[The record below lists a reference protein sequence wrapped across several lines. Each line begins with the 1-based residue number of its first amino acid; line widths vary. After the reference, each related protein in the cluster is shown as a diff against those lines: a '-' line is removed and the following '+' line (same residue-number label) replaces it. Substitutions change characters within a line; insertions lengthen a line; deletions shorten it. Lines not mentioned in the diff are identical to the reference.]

1 MAEESDGI
9 EEAFEGQLRVLVTA
23 AGQVGERIAGMR
35 EEALRRAHART
46 EQQARELQ
54 SRFEAERRAAR
65 VELGNVYRSDWWDRA
80 SAEQVAQTYQVARAW
95 AREDPDAVRAEEHMR
110 TEMRKRYGLDPD
122 GLAERAAR
130 AERDARTPGPR
141 FEARDELD
149 GSQPVRELTRDDA
162 LAMIDRL
169 PADAELGPVGRGGL
183 RDVQAWKG
191 TDPDVDLAIASK
203 FPHLM
208 SQAELVALAAAEK
221 ERHRAAAEHAEAQR
235 LMQQADR
242 EDRLADQARSA
253 AEHEPDPDERARAAA
268 EAAERDVFG
277 DRAREDGRAAYDSAE
292 RREATASELRAKGI
306 DGDVVETRMRA
317 DVSQARPATEAVA
330 AKTAGRS
337 PKARKTRGRAA
348 QAQRT
353 GLDR

>member
-23 AGQVGERIAGMR
+23 AGQVGERLARMR
-35 EEALRRAHART
+35 EEALRRAQARS

-65 VELGNVYRSDWWDRA
+65 VELGNVYRSDWWDRV
-80 SAEQVAQTYQVARAW
+80 SAEQVAQTYQVARTW

-110 TEMRKRYGLDPD
+110 TEMRTRYSLDPD
-122 GLAERAAR
+122 GLPAR
-130 AERDARTPGPR
+130 VQAERDARTPGPR
-141 FEARDELD
+141 FEARNELD
-149 GSQPVRELTRDDA
+149 GSQPVRELTKDDA

-169 PADAELGPVGRGGL
+169 PADAGLGPVGRGGL

-191 TDPDVDLAIASK
+191 KDPDVDLAIASK

-208 SQAELVALAAAEK
+208 SQAELVAVAAAEK

-253 AEHEPDPDERARAAA
+253 AEHEPDPDERARAAS
-268 EAAERDVFG
+268 EAAQRDAFG
-277 DRAREDGRAAYDSAE
+277 DRAREDGRATYDSAE
-292 RREATASELRAKGI
+292 RRNVTASELRAKGI
-306 DGDVVETRMRA
+306 PGDVVDTRMRA
-317 DVSQARPATEAVA
+317 DVSQAKPATEAVA
-330 AKTAGRS
+330 ATGVGRS
-337 PKARKTRGRAA
+337 PTARRNRGRAT
-348 QAQRT
+348 QAQRA

>member
-23 AGQVGERIAGMR
+23 AGQVGERIARMR
-35 EEALRRAHART
+35 EEALRRSQARN

-65 VELGNVYRSDWWDRA
+65 AELGNVYRSDWWDRA
-80 SAEQVAQTYQVARAW
+80 SVDEVAQMYQVARAW
-95 AREDPDAVRAEEHMR
+95 AREDPDAVRAEQQMR
-110 TEMRKRYGLDPD
+110 TEMRTRYGLDPD
-122 GLAERAAR
+122 GLAERAQ
-130 AERDARTPGPR
+130 AERDARTPGPW

-149 GSQPVRELTRDDA
+149 GSQPVRELTKDDA
-162 LAMIDRL
+162 LEMIDRL
-169 PADAELGPVGRGGL
+169 PADADLGPIGRGGL

-191 TDPDVDLAIASK
+191 KDPDVDLAIASK

-208 SQAELVALAAAEK
+208 SRAELVALAAAEK
-221 ERHRAAAEHAEAQR
+221 ERHRAAAEHAETQR

-242 EDRLADQARSA
+242 EDRLADRARSA

-268 EAAERDVFG
+268 EAVQRDALG
-277 DRAREDGRAAYDSAE
+277 ARTREDGRATYDSAE
-292 RREATASELRAKGI
+292 RRDATASELRAKGI
-306 DGDVVETRMRA
+306 ASDVVGTRMRA
-317 DVSQARPATEAVA
+317 DVSQARPATEAVVA
-330 AKTAGRS
+330 RTAGRS
-337 PKARKTRGRAA
+337 PTARKSHGRGA
-348 QAQRT
+348 QAQRA

>member
-23 AGQVGERIAGMR
+23 AGQVGERIARMR
-35 EEALRRAHART
+35 EEVLRRAQARS

-54 SRFEAERRAAR
+54 SRFEAERSAAR

-95 AREDPDAVRAEEHMR
+95 AREDPDAVRAEEHLR
-110 TEMRKRYGLDPD
+110 TEMRARYGLDPD
-122 GLAERAAR
+122 GLAERAQ

-149 GSQPVRELTRDDA
+149 GSQPVRELTKDDA

-169 PADAELGPVGRGGL
+169 PADADLGPVGRGGL

-191 TDPDVDLAIASK
+191 KDPDVDLAIASE

-208 SQAELVALAAAEK
+208 SQAELVAVAAAEK

-253 AEHEPDPDERARAAA
+253 AQHEPDPDERARAAA
-268 EAAERDVFG
+268 EAAQRDASG
-277 DRAREDGRAAYDSAE
+277 DRVREDGRATYDSAE
-292 RREATASELRAKGI
+292 RRDATASELRAKGI
-306 DGDVVETRMRA
+306 PGDVVDTRMRA

-337 PKARKTRGRAA
+337 PKARKTRDRAIL
-348 QAQRT
+348 AQRT

>member
-9 EEAFEGQLRVLVTA
+9 DEAFEGQLRVLVTA
-23 AGQVGERIAGMR
+23 AGQVGERIARMR
-35 EEALRRAHART
+35 EEALRRAQARS

-110 TEMRKRYGLDPD
+110 TEMHTRYGLDPD
-122 GLAERAAR
+122 ALAERAR
-130 AERDARTPGPR
+130 VERDARTPAPR

-149 GSQPVRELTRDDA
+149 GSQPVRALTKGDA

-169 PADAELGPVGRGGL
+169 PADADLGPVGGL
-183 RDVQAWKG
+183 RDVHAWKG
-191 TDPDVDLAIASK
+191 KDHDVDLAIASK

-208 SQAELVALAAAEK
+208 SQAELVALVAAEK
-221 ERHRAAAEHAEAQR
+221 ERHRAAVEHAEAQR
-235 LMQQADR
+235 PMQQAGR
-242 EDRLADQARSA
+242 EERLADQSRSA
-253 AEHEPDPDERARAAA
+253 AEHEPDLDERARADA
-268 EAAERDVFG
+268 EAAQRDAYG
-277 DRAREDGRAAYDSAE
+277 DRAREDGRAAYDGAE
-292 RREATASELRAKGI
+292 RRDATASELRAKGNSNNI
-306 DGDVVETRMRA
+306 VDTRMRA

-330 AKTAGRS
+330 IQAAGRS
-337 PKARKTRGRAA
+337 SKARKSRSRAT
-348 QAQRT
+348 QRQM